1 MSYLPYNILVSWE
14 TPADTS
20 DIDTIEIYKGSAL
33 RSCDRIVKSTQPI
46 YVTNRIANGT
56 YIDQLNSVGKFK
68 YIAIARNK
76 VSYTECTLKTFK
88 VYPDSDGDG
97 IPDDEDLYPY
107 DFDND
112 GIPDLADSDFGLNY
126 LKLDTDGDGITNDY
140 DPDDDNDGV
149 LDEDDP
155 FPLFYNRQL
164 IIKHGDGTSAFTG
177 IYPDGGEIQ
186 LRAVGNDTDNLEF
199 KYWDGDEVTDSLDP
213 HSTIIMDR
221 DKIITG
227 HFGLITF
234 DLTLNVLDK
243 DSLQDPGNVDLI
255 GAGPNQ
261 RGELVE
267 FEADVQDACLQFVEW
282 SGDAAVLDK
291 FSYKTKARM
300 NEDIAMTAIVEVPE
314 YQVQVKSIGY
324 GDHRDGG
331 VLFDQDYKCGDI
343 ATFTIPDP
351 GDRWLIES
359 IDDSN
364 GKIIDGNTYS
374 FEVTE
379 NKTDLLARVF
389 LDNQPPIA
397 NKDPRAVGKKGG
409 FIVIDVKSNDFDP
422 DGDPL
427 TIIITQAPAH
437 GTATVTDANGNP
449 NPNGSHIK
457 YQHDDSYDMVDLFK
471 YKVNDGTSDSNETD
485 VEIGVGVSRGDV
497 ASFSAGQGL
506 YDIPLIVGTDPVKV
520 VCHFNAMS
528 LPDRFQIYF
537 NPDGVTEPGNAAHLV
552 ADSLYVGDRLIRSN
566 SPHGV
571 GTFTVT
577 RYLYVGGGGNSV
589 GGNFDSQPA
598 VTVTNTAADSAVSSF
613 GNRSNSSPNGPG
625 QIGVENRTIVNT
637 GKSIMQN
644 LHKADGNIAL
654 GLDKGQTT
662 GFIAFIRVEAV
673 SGGTGWDLFD
683 IEFF

>member
-14 TPADTS
+14 TPEDTS
-20 DIDTIEIYKGSAL
+20 DIDVIEIYKGSSL
-33 RSCDRIVKSTQPI
+33 RSCERIINSTKPIHVTDRIS
-46 YVTNRIANGT
+46 NGT
-56 YIDQLNSVGKFK
+56 YIDQLHKVGKFQ

-76 VSYTECTLKTFK
+76 VSYTECSVKTFK

-97 IPDDEDLYPY
+97 IPDDEDIYPY

-112 GIPDLADSDFGLNY
+112 GIPDVADADFGLNY
-126 LKLDTDGDGITNDY
+126 LKLDTDGDGITNDF

-155 FPLFYNRQL
+155 FPLFRNRQL
-164 IIKHGDGTSAFTG
+164 IIKHGDGSSAFTG

-199 KYWDGDEVTDSLDP
+199 KYWDGDEVTDAYDE

-227 HFGLITF
+227 HFGLVTYDLTF
-234 DLTLNVLDK
+234 DAIDMDSLEDPGTLNF
-243 DSLQDPGNVDLI
+243 I
-255 GAGPNQ
+255 GAGPYERND
-261 RGELVE
+261 LVE
-267 FEADVQDACLQFVEW
+267 FEAEVGDACLEFVEW
-282 SGDAAVLDK
+282 RGPAVVDK
-291 FSYKTKARM
+291 FSQKTKVRM
-300 NEDIAMTAIVEVPE
+300 REDIHLTAAVRVPE

-324 GDHRDGG
+324 GDSRDGQ
-331 VLFDQDYKCGDI
+331 VLFEQMYKCGDI
-343 ATFTIPDP
+343 ATLTIPDP
-351 GDRWLIES
+351 GNRYLVES

-364 GKIIDGNTYS
+364 GKIVDGNTYS
-374 FEVTE
+374 FEVTD
-379 NKTDLLARVF
+379 NKIDLLARVF
-389 LDNQPPIA
+389 LDNLPPVA

-409 FIVIDVKSNDFDP
+409 FIIIDVKSNDFDP

-427 TIIITQAPAH
+427 VIIITQPPAH

-449 NPNGSHIK
+449 SQNGSHIK

-537 NPDGVTEPGNAAHLV
+537 NPNGVTEPGNPAHLA
-552 ADSLYVGDRLIRSN
+552 ADSLYVGDRLISSN

-571 GTFTVT
+571 GTFNVT
-577 RYLYVGGGGNSV
+577 RYLYVGGGGNAV
-589 GGNFDSQPA
+589 NGNFDSQPN

-613 GNRSNSSPNGPG
+613 GSRSNSSPNGPG
-625 QIGVENRTIVNT
+625 QIGIENRTIIDTN
-637 GKSIMQN
+637 KNIMQN
-644 LHKADGNIAL
+644 LHKADGNVAL